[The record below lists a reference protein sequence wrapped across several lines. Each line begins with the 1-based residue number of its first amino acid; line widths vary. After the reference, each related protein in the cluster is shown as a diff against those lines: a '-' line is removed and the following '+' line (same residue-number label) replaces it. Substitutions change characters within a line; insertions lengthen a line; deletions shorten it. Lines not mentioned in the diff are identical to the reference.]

1 MEKKYKDMCFDCAT
15 KTYGKPKRDMD
26 AITVGLGIC
35 PICGEKKSIAPG
47 RDLYYAHAERVTS
60 EDWD

>member
-1 MEKKYKDMCFDCAT
+1 MCFDCAT
-15 KTYGKPKRDMD
+15 KTYGKPKRDMG